1 MAETMILAGVTR
13 DKLDEAR
20 RQILEASGL
29 SLEGDV
35 GTVEGG
41 GYKASYRFDEA
52 SGRLTLVLE
61 RKPRLVPAWVI
72 RRGILARV
80 KDFGIYEVKV

>member
-1 MAETMILAGVTR
+1 MADTMVLGGVTR
-13 DKLDEAR
+13 AKLDEAR
-20 RQILEASGL
+20 RQILDASGL
-29 SLEGDV
+29 SLDGDS
-35 GTVEGG
+35 GTVDSR
-41 GYKASYRFDEA
+41 GYTVAYRFDEA

-61 RKPRLVPAWVI
+61 RKPRLMPAWAI